1 MSSCWLPAG
10 IALLLLLS
18 TCVDGRAALP
28 AALAPAAPSAPRSA
42 IIISHVPQAQGPGTP
57 EGFVSLPNTKGVI
70 HLDELSKAF
79 RPAEGPVAFQAA
91 ETRAAITSLLEKA
104 NAVAALRRA
113 GLIRTNS
120 AMPRFLENR
129 TVEAWNAKAPIYK
142 TPAGDT
148 KPVLA
153 QSTTG
158 PNVKSFTDTNTMG
171 QGGYIAG
178 SVIELLFGI
187 RIATPFF
194 GTGFNFCIGELP
206 NFFACTSLSSACKFP
221 LCLFITRKGENARTQ
236 APARLVGITP
246 LWGKGRL
253 DPPNLHISAIA
264 ACTDMHSVF
273 IQIDTLGVSRKLVL
287 LYQTLRTG
295 SSPICGTSL
304 ALPWGS
310 HWSCP
315 NLAQEGSPLALGLT
329 LHQMASSS
337 GYPQVRA
344 PSTSVL
350 PSTCLFGRAWLFQT
364 VQYKKYAHYARGRLR
379 RLSYMV

>member
-1 MSSCWLPAG
+1 MIVLGQVALDKSHIPNDGDAYPPVRKFTGLLDLSAGHHYQPLGRKQRCDWSIDMSSCWLPAG

-28 AALAPAAPSAPRSA
+28 AAVAPAAPPAPRSA
-42 IIISHVPQAQGPGTP
+42 ITISHVPQAQGPATP

-91 ETRAAITSLLEKA
+91 ETRAAVTSLLEKA

-113 GLIRTNS
+113 GLIRTTS

-153 QSTTG
+153 QSTTA
-158 PNVKSFTDTNTMG
+158 PDVKSFTDTTSMG
-171 QGGYIAG
+171 QSGYIAG

-206 NFFACTSLSSACKFP
+206 NFSACTCLYSACNFAYVNLP
-221 LCLFITRKGENARTQ
+221 LETERMQGHGHL
-236 APARLVGITP
+236 
-246 LWGKGRL
+246 
-253 DPPNLHISAIA
+253 
-264 ACTDMHSVF
+264 
-273 IQIDTLGVSRKLVL
+273 LGLLLL
-287 LYQTLRTG
+287 LYFVQRHLQ
-295 SSPICGTSL
+295 PC
-304 ALPWGS
+304 
-310 HWSCP
+310 
-315 NLAQEGSPLALGLT
+315 NLYSRCM
-329 LHQMASSS
+329 H
-337 GYPQVRA
+337 
-344 PSTSVL
+344 
-350 PSTCLFGRAWLFQT
+350 
-364 VQYKKYAHYARGRLR
+364 
-379 RLSYMV
+379 